1 MKYMKS
7 YILFALMGWAVT
19 SCTLNDLKDDVDNL
33 KDRVTLIE
41 QQVKLL
47 NDNLAV
53 AGFVLDPQNKLIT
66 DVKEKDGQFVIELTN
81 GDKLNLTIGKPGT
94 VNEPVITIE
103 DGYWVINGV
112 KTNVKAAGENGK
124 NGEGFPEFRVEAGKW
139 QVRFGEGA
147 WTDVQGGT
155 IEGITGSLGDQIFE
169 SAKVEGK
176 NFVVTLKDG
185 NKVITL
191 PIVEKL
197 ACAIDET
204 GLELAKGGYLELEA
218 GTRTIIPVKVNGDEV
233 QVTYPQ
239 GWRAAVTPM
248 AAADEKGNNYQLAI
262 FAPNAEPKVSVR
274 ANAESA
280 ADVCVL
286 VQKGNFW
293 AIDKIKVR
301 LKEEAVVAKTD
312 LEKYNAGQSI
322 VIGGLEISKKLYGEA
337 VEVKADQAIDKG
349 GVYFVS
355 KDGAKLT
362 CSLVDVK
369 NLIILPTSA
378 DVKTIELTISKT
390 LSVTGTAVCSNVILT
405 NETNGYP
412 LSVGAA
418 NVNILFDSCKFMN
431 LHSTQGLISQPD
443 GNKNVDKYSLDSF
456 TMIGSDVRIDEAGI
470 NLYLINNMN
479 CTNLIFSNNILY
491 YSGIPAESKNVQNF
505 KVFNGKDRSI
515 DNLVITNNTYIDLES
530 SYTGNNLGL
539 FYVKSIQTAKVDD
552 NIYYFSDYRQF
563 TAFLLRVQI
572 PAGLQLAAPQN
583 NYAYNFKEGLN
594 FNLFQNKVDNK
605 TIPFTSNTIDVF
617 ADRTQATFDKAN
629 GVFIP
634 MAEYKTYGAQR

>member
-103 DGYWVINGV
+103 NGYWVINGI

-239 GWRAAVTPM
+239 GWRATVTPM

-362 CSLVDVK
+362 YALGAAGVDNLIVLPATEEVKAIHFTVKNQIYVSGTFVTKHVVLDNATNHYPLRVVQSDKKLNIVLDACQINGLLASKGLVMKHDKEVTSVVEQFTMSNSDVK
-369 NLIILPTSA
+369 LEKGGTNLYLLTNVACDNLTVNNNLIYTTNGVA
-378 DVKTIELTISKT
+378 VTNFKVYDGQNFTINKLEMNSKT
-390 LSVTGTAVCSNVILT
+390 LIDVESSSPTSQYGLLRAELIV
-405 NETNGYP
+405 
-412 LSVGAA
+412 AA
-418 NVNILFDSCKFMN
+418 TI
-431 LHSTQGLISQPD
+431 Q
-443 GNKNVDKYSLDSF
+443 
-456 TMIGSDVRIDEAGI
+456 
-470 NLYLINNMN
+470 
-479 CTNLIFSNNILY
+479 NNIYWLSNASKGAFFI
-491 YSGIPAESKNVQNF
+491 SGKQSVVDSLNQSGNVGFSVSGKELRMFLGEAIKPADKDIE
-505 KVFNGKDRSI
+505 KVADLFATSDLASFNKDEGI
-515 DNLVITNNTYIDLES
+515 FVPKAG
-530 SYTGNNLGL
+530 YT
-539 FYVKSIQTAKVDD
+539 
-552 NIYYFSDYRQF
+552 QF
-563 TAFLLRVQI
+563 
-572 PAGLQLAAPQN
+572 
-583 NYAYNFKEGLN
+583 
-594 FNLFQNKVDNK
+594 
-605 TIPFTSNTIDVF
+605 
-617 ADRTQATFDKAN
+617 
-629 GVFIP
+629 
-634 MAEYKTYGAQR
+634 GAQR

>member
-204 GLELAKGGYLELEA
+204 NLSLEKGFLVVEK
-218 GTRTIIPVKVNGDEV
+218 GTRVLVPVKVNGDNV

-239 GWRAAVTPM
+239 GWRATISQMSTP
-248 AAADEKGNNYQLAI
+248 DEKGNNYQLAI
-262 FAPNAEPKVSVR
+262 FAPSADSKTITR
-274 ANAESA
+274 ALADNM

-293 AIDKIKVR
+293 AVDKIKVKTPKDYSNN
-301 LKEEAVVAKTD
+301 LVKYEDGLAVTV
-312 LEKYNAGQSI
+312 
-322 VIGGLEISKKLYGEA
+322 GGLEITKNTYG
-337 VEVKADQAIDKG
+337 KATEINSDQEITEG

-355 KDGAKLT
+355 VDNVKLT
-362 CSLVDVK
+362 YNLGATGVENLILLPATKDVETIHLAVNKQIYVKGTLALQNVEFNSSVDHYPLRLMQSELVLNVAIDNCDITGLKASKGLAMKGDAALVNIFAISNSNIKLSDSGNGLYLLTQVPCNKLIVNNNVIYTDDQTTVKEFKVYNGNANNVECLDLISNTFIDIESSGASVYGLVRAAKVNQATVENNVYWLTAAEKAAYFFTGEQAVVATLKNSGNVGYSVSGKPLRMFQKTALEVDVD
-369 NLIILPTSA
+369 LVE
-378 DVKTIELTISKT
+378 D
-390 LSVTGTAVCSNVILT
+390 
-405 NETNGYP
+405 
-412 LSVGAA
+412 
-418 NVNILFDSCKFMN
+418 LFDIKDSKSF
-431 LHSTQGLISQPD
+431 
-443 GNKNVDKYSLDSF
+443 NKE
-456 TMIGSDVRIDEAGI
+456 T
-470 NLYLINNMN
+470 
-479 CTNLIFSNNILY
+479 
-491 YSGIPAESKNVQNF
+491 
-505 KVFNGKDRSI
+505 
-515 DNLVITNNTYIDLES
+515 
-530 SYTGNNLGL
+530 
-539 FYVKSIQTAKVDD
+539 
-552 NIYYFSDYRQF
+552 
-563 TAFLLRVQI
+563 
-572 PAGLQLAAPQN
+572 
-583 NYAYNFKEGLN
+583 
-594 FNLFQNKVDNK
+594 
-605 TIPFTSNTIDVF
+605 
-617 ADRTQATFDKAN
+617 
-629 GVFIP
+629 GVFVP
-634 MAEYKTYGAQR
+634 KAGYTQFGAQR

>member
-197 ACAIDET
+197 VCAIDET

-239 GWRAAVTPM
+239 GWRATVTPM

-362 CSLVDVK
+362 YALGAAGVDNLIVLPATEEVKVIHFTVKNQIYVSGTFVTKHVVLDNATNHYPLRVVQSDKKLNIVLDACQINGLLASKGLVMKHDKEVTSVVEQFTMSNSDVK
-369 NLIILPTSA
+369 LE
-378 DVKTIELTISKT
+378 KG
-390 LSVTGTAVCSNVILT
+390 GT
-405 NETNGYP
+405 
-412 LSVGAA
+412 
-418 NVNILFDSCKFMN
+418 
-431 LHSTQGLISQPD
+431 
-443 GNKNVDKYSLDSF
+443 
-456 TMIGSDVRIDEAGI
+456 
-470 NLYLINNMN
+470 NLYLLTNVACDNLTVNN
-479 CTNLIFSNNILY
+479 NLIYTTN
-491 YSGIPAESKNVQNF
+491 GVAVTNF
-505 KVFNGKDRSI
+505 KVYDGQNFTINKLEMNSNTLI
-515 DNLVITNNTYIDLES
+515 DVES
-530 SYTGNNLGL
+530 SSPTSQYGL
-539 FYVKSIQTAKVDD
+539 LRAELIVAATIQN
-552 NIYYFSDYRQF
+552 NIYWLSNASKGAFFISGKQSVVDSLNQSGNVGFSVSGKELRMFLGEAIKPADKDIEKVADLFATSDLASFNKDEGIFVPKAGYTQF
-563 TAFLLRVQI
+563 
-572 PAGLQLAAPQN
+572 
-583 NYAYNFKEGLN
+583 
-594 FNLFQNKVDNK
+594 
-605 TIPFTSNTIDVF
+605 
-617 ADRTQATFDKAN
+617 
-629 GVFIP
+629 
-634 MAEYKTYGAQR
+634 GAQR

>member
-239 GWRAAVTPM
+239 GWRATVTPM

-262 FAPNAEPKVSVR
+262 FAPSAEPKVSVR

-337 VEVKADQAIDKG
+337 IVVDKGQAIEQG
-349 GVYFVS
+349 GVYFINADNVE
-355 KDGAKLT
+355 LT
-362 CSLVDVK
+362 YDLKSTPGVE
-369 NLIILPTSA
+369 NLIILPATDEIKNIQLTLNTQVYLKGTFA
-378 DVKTIELTISKT
+378 AKRVLLKNTQDHYPLRLNNPVKELNVVIEQCKIEGLVGKKGLAMKGDATQMNMFVVNNTDVKLASA
-390 LSVTGTAVCSNVILT
+390 G
-405 NETNGYP
+405 
-412 LSVGAA
+412 VG
-418 NVNILFDSCKFMN
+418 
-431 LHSTQGLISQPD
+431 
-443 GNKNVDKYSLDSF
+443 
-456 TMIGSDVRIDEAGI
+456 
-470 NLYLINNMN
+470 LYLLTQVP
-479 CTNLIFSNNILY
+479 C
-491 YSGIPAESKNVQNF
+491 SKMM
-505 KVFNGKDRSI
+505 
-515 DNLVITNNTYIDLES
+515 ITNNLIYAAKDVSITDFKIFNGYLLTIDDLVLSQNTLVDVES
-530 SYTGNNLGL
+530 SGGSVYGLVRAKTVNNA
-539 FYVKSIQTAKVDD
+539 VVES
-552 NIYYFSDYRQF
+552 NIYWLSNAAKNAYFF
-563 TAFLLRVQI
+563 TGE
-572 PAGLQLAAPQN
+572 PAGVASLRCKN
-583 NYAYNFKEGLN
+583 NVGFSVSEKAMKMFQKGAFDQEEVIMVEDLFTTSDVNTFNKE
-594 FNLFQNKVDNK
+594 
-605 TIPFTSNTIDVF
+605 T
-617 ADRTQATFDKAN
+617 
-629 GVFIP
+629 GVFKP
-634 MAEYKTYGAQR
+634 TNVEYKDCGAQR

>member
-197 ACAIDET
+197 VCAIDET
-204 GLELAKGGYLELEA
+204 NLSLEKGFLVVEK
-218 GTRTIIPVKVNGDEV
+218 GTRVLVPVKVNGDNV

-239 GWRAAVTPM
+239 GWRATISQMSTP
-248 AAADEKGNNYQLAI
+248 DEKGNNYQLAI
-262 FAPNAEPKVSVR
+262 FAPSADSKTITR
-274 ANAESA
+274 AYADNM

-293 AIDKIKVR
+293 AVDKIKVKTPKDYSNN
-301 LKEEAVVAKTD
+301 LVKYEDGLAVTV
-312 LEKYNAGQSI
+312 
-322 VIGGLEISKKLYGEA
+322 GGLEITKNTYG
-337 VEVKADQAIDKG
+337 KATEINSDQEITEG

-355 KDGAKLT
+355 VDNVKLT
-362 CSLVDVK
+362 YNLGATGVE
-369 NLIILPTSA
+369 NLILLPATK
-378 DVKTIELTISKT
+378 DVETIHLAVNKQIYVKGT
-390 LSVTGTAVCSNVILT
+390 LALQNVEFNSSVDH
-405 NETNGYP
+405 YP
-412 LSVGAA
+412 LRLMQSELVLNVAIDNCDITGLKASKGLAMKGDAA
-418 NVNILFDSCKFMN
+418 LVNIL
-431 LHSTQGLISQPD
+431 
-443 GNKNVDKYSLDSF
+443 SF
-456 TMIGSDVRIDEAGI
+456 A
-470 NLYLINNMN
+470 
-479 CTNLIFSNNILY
+479 
-491 YSGIPAESKNVQNF
+491 SKV
-505 KVFNGKDRSI
+505 
-515 DNLVITNNTYIDLES
+515 
-530 SYTGNNLGL
+530 
-539 FYVKSIQTAKVDD
+539 
-552 NIYYFSDYRQF
+552 
-563 TAFLLRVQI
+563 
-572 PAGLQLAAPQN
+572 
-583 NYAYNFKEGLN
+583 
-594 FNLFQNKVDNK
+594 
-605 TIPFTSNTIDVF
+605 
-617 ADRTQATFDKAN
+617 
-629 GVFIP
+629 
-634 MAEYKTYGAQR
+634 